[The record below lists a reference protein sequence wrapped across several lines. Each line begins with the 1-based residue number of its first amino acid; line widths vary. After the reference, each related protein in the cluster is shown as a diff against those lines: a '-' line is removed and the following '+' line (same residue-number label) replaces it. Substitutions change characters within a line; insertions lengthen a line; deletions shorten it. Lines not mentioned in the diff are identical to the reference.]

1 MVSIIV
7 PVHNVEKYVEK
18 CINSLLAQ
26 TYKNLEI
33 LLIDD
38 GSTDSSGEICADF
51 CRSNHKVKVFHT
63 ENEGVSNARNLGI
76 KEAKGKFLAFIDAD
90 DWVDADYIETLVN
103 GIEKYE
109 ADIYVCSYYDETREK
124 SVALSFLQ
132 ERHCVFET
140 EKRHELLN
148 DMMLWRY
155 HICNPA
161 SVTDIGVPWGKIY
174 RKEYLKQHV
183 ILFPYGVKRMQ
194 DTIFNLYAFYHAGR
208 IVCDD
213 IPKYHYRRNVNSSVY
228 RFTEDIDQTAVKI
241 LEEIK
246 KFYELHFIEEYE
258 LRQSVYCVRGI
269 SLLILCVNLFL
280 GHQNCRLKLHEKIKR
295 LEELSKRLGCENT
308 DNRNVAELSKKYR
321 LIRQLI
327 HRKQYGILYLVLLA
341 NARMKQSF
349 RKLYQ

>member
-7 PVHNVEKYVEK
+7 PVHNVEKYLEE
-18 CINSLLAQ
+18 CMNSLLAQ
-26 TYKNLEI
+26 TYENIEI

-38 GSTDSSGEICADF
+38 GSTDSSGKICDDF

-63 ENEGVSNARNLGI
+63 ENEGVSNARNIGI
-76 KEAKGKFLAFIDAD
+76 KEARGDLLAFVDSD
-90 DWVDADYIETLVN
+90 DWADADYIETLVN

-109 ADIYVCSYYDETREK
+109 ADIYMCSYYDETRKKVE
-124 SVALSFLQ
+124 ALSFLLEQ
-132 ERHCVFET
+132 HSVFEA
-140 EKRHELLN
+140 EKRYKLIDDL
-148 DMMLWRY
+148 MLRKY
-155 HICNPA
+155 HVCNPA
-161 SVTDIGVPWGKIY
+161 SVTEVGVPWGKIY
-174 RKEYLKQHV
+174 RKEYLIQYD
-183 ILFPYGVKRMQ
+183 ISFPYGLKRMQ
-194 DTIFNLYAFYHAGR
+194 DIIFNLYAFYHAKR
-208 IVCDD
+208 IVFDD
-213 IPKYHYRRNVNSSVY
+213 TPKYHYRRNENSAVH

-295 LEELSKRLGCENT
+295 LEELSKRLGCENADSRSIT
-308 DNRNVAELSKKYR
+308 ELNKKYR
-321 LIRQLI
+321 LVQYLI
-327 HRKQYGILYLVLLA
+327 NKKRYGILYLVLLA

>member
-1 MVSIIV
+1 MVSVIV
-7 PVHNVEKYVEK
+7 PVHNAEQYLEK
-18 CINSLLAQ
+18 CINSLLVQ
-26 TYKNLEI
+26 TYENLEI

-38 GSTDSSGEICADF
+38 GSTDSSGEICNNF
-51 CRSNHKVKVFHT
+51 CRSNHKVRVFHT
-63 ENEGVSNARNLGI
+63 ENEGVSNARNIGL
-76 KEAKGKFLAFIDAD
+76 KEARGDLLAFVDSD
-90 DWVDADYIETLVN
+90 DWVDADYIETLAN

-132 ERHCVFET
+132 ERHCIFEA
-140 EKRHELLN
+140 EKRYELLN

-174 RKEYLKQHV
+174 RKEYLKQYA

-194 DTIFNLYAFYHAGR
+194 DTIFNLYAFYQAGR

-228 RFTEDIDQTAVKI
+228 RFTDDIGETAVKI
-241 LEEIK
+241 LDEIK
-246 KFYELHFIEEYE
+246 KFYERYFAEKSG

-280 GHQNCRLKLHEKIKR
+280 GHQNCELKFHEKIKQ
-295 LEELSKRLGCENT
+295 LEKLSKRLGCEGAG
-308 DNRNVAELSKKYR
+308 NRSITELNKKYR
-321 LIRQLI
+321 FVQYLAN
-327 HRKQYGILYLVLLA
+327 RKQYRILYLVLSA
-341 NARMKQSF
+341 NTWVKQKF